1 MSESLHDIAMKL
13 GLLNDVGSFK
23 QGEKLMKDFADA
35 ALAQQR
41 RVKEA
46 ATDLSGTDK
55 YLKDPNKNILKKSQI
70 EQLKQESLF
79 SLDDKLANGTL
90 SRTEYNKALQ
100 ETVNRWTEITQA
112 QQANLVILQHQQA
125 LQSINTEHIEDEIQ
139 RQKQL
144 LELKQDINS
153 RTQQSIKK
161 EGELANIA
169 SLKQKQNTDTLI
181 SERNDDKTS
190 REQELAKLKQDIL
203 NRDRQRIIAE
213 REITEELE
221 KQLLI
226 KQKQLELV
234 SSLVNKA
241 AQERDIALSKI
252 AKQESQD
259 KTFIGGLAEQYDS
272 SILSKSSTA
281 DKLAALKS
289 DEAKEIEE
297 IRKAAERSN
306 ISLEQMG
313 KAIGVVQVK
322 YAGMRNE
329 LDGTNAELRE
339 HESLVKRTHALLGT
353 YSNMADRVKEDI
365 ETLTLALQ
373 KEIITQ
379 EQFNAASAT
388 AEQRLHTLKTG
399 SGNLVYAIGEMGRGL
414 EDFVTVMSI
423 TGFTTQGF
431 GMAMRGAS
439 NNISQA
445 TMLMSTAEYAWVAS
459 AMGIGAI
466 AVGQLIPYLF
476 RTSKAVDEVTLAFE
490 RNSKAIDYTANAM
503 SRMLDTKFRLEDI
516 SRMDSSG
523 EARNIFTNTS
533 PRDIERTRA
542 DLAKLSQERIA
553 AEIKSVDSMLG
564 VNNAKALNE
573 SVGLLKQGGFDE
585 ASVRLR
591 EGITTLRQALAS
603 GNADLINI
611 AVKDLEHLRQ
621 VYNEAFSLVG
631 GAGSDLLNT
640 KSMGGM
646 KDGRSDLESTINKT
660 LSDKE
665 KMNDIQKEVTE
676 NTNKE
681 LAAKQHIV
689 DLEKQALAAKEKY
702 FQLLEKEETIKDNAT
717 TRDARILEQE
727 SQFRLHKQ
735 LDKDIRGNISE
746 ESYLKD
752 LSIRYRDMMSVD
764 WMTEGSKEALD
775 NAFRND
781 LFTREDE
788 LERSLFQQQPDLA
801 VGTSTISEAMTNA
814 SKQMMDAQNDDKFT
828 QQLNELKAIKKA
840 LEGNL
845 FPVERIQ

>member
-46 ATDLSGTDK
+46 ATDLSSTDK
-55 YLKDPNKNILKKSQI
+55 YLLRKPESNILSSSQI
-70 EQLKQESLF
+70 EQMKQKSLF
-79 SLDDKLANGTL
+79 ALDDKLADGTL
-90 SRTEYNKALQ
+90 SRQEYNKALQ
-100 ETVNRWTEITQA
+100 ETVVRWNEISEA
-112 QQANLVILQHQQA
+112 QQAHLVVL
-125 LQSINTEHIEDEIQ
+125 
-139 RQKQL
+139 QKQQEL
-144 LELKQDINS
+144 QAISLE
-153 RTQQSIKK
+153 
-161 EGELANIA
+161 
-169 SLKQKQNTDTLI
+169 QKQAEIEKNQIL
-181 SERNDDKTS
+181 S
-190 REQELAKLKQDIL
+190 RA
-203 NRDRQRIIAE
+203 
-213 REITEELE
+213 
-221 KQLLI
+221 
-226 KQKQLELV
+226 
-234 SSLVNKA
+234 
-241 AQERDIALSKI
+241 

-259 KTFIGGLAEQYDS
+259 KSLIGGLAKQYDTTM
-272 SILSKSSTA
+272 LSKSSTG
-281 DKLAALKS
+281 DKIAALVSEEGKRI
-289 DEAKEIEE
+289 DE
-297 IRKAAERSN
+297 IRKAAERSE
-306 ISLEQMG
+306 ISLTEMR
-313 KAIGVVQVK
+313 KAIGAIRIE
-322 YAGMRNE
+322 YRGMRNE
-329 LDGTNAELRE
+329 VDGTNSKLRE

-353 YSNMADRVKEDI
+353 YSNMADRVSEDI
-365 ETLTLALQ
+365 ETLRLAH
-373 KEIITQ
+373 ERGIITQ
-379 EQFNAASAT
+379 EKFNAASAV
-388 AEQRLHTLKTG
+388 ANERLTQVRG
-399 SGNLVYAIGEMGRGL
+399 SSGNLVYAIGELGRGL
-414 EDFVTVMSI
+414 EDFITVMSI
-423 TGFTTQGF
+423 TGFSTQGF

-445 TMLMSTAEYAWVAS
+445 TMLMTGGSGALIGS
-459 AMGIGAI
+459 AMGISAI
-466 AVGQLIPYLF
+466 AIGQLIPYLF

-490 RNSKAIDYTANAM
+490 RNKLAIENTTSAM
-503 SRMLDTKFRLEDI
+503 SQMLNTKFKLEDI
-516 SRMDSSG
+516 SRIGSSG

-533 PRDIERTRA
+533 PRDIEKTRA

-553 AEIKSVDSMLG
+553 AEIKSVDSILG

-591 EGITTLRQALAS
+591 EGIITLRQALAS

-621 VYNEAFSLVG
+621 VYNEAFSLIG
-631 GAGSDLLNT
+631 GIGSDLLST

-646 KDGRSDLESTINKT
+646 KDSRSDLEKTINKT

-665 KMNDIQKEVTE
+665 KMSEIQKEVTE

-702 FQLLEKEETIKDNAT
+702 FQLLEKEETIKDNTT

-752 LSIRYRDMMSVD
+752 LSIRYRDLMSVD

-781 LFTREDE
+781 LFTRENE
-788 LERSLFQQQPDLA
+788 LERELFQQQPDME

-828 QQLNELKAIKKA
+828 QQLNELKAINKA
-840 LEGNL
+840 LQNNL